1 MTVYETERL
10 IVRPWTD
17 AEADVARIFDLYS
30 RWDVM
35 RWLGREPR
43 VMADRSEAL
52 AAVERWAALT
62 ADDPRFGS
70 WAVQVRDTG
79 QVAGDGR
86 SGVCGGLARQSSI
99 AGTVL
104 VKLLPNTDGSPPGDV
119 EIGWHL
125 HPDSWGNGYATE
137 AARGAVARAFA
148 AGLPEVFAIVYP
160 DNAPSLA
167 VCRRLG
173 MRPLGLTRR
182 WYGIEAEGFHLAAPD
197 PARRGQ

>member
-17 AEADVARIFDLYS
+17 AEADLSRIFDLYS

-52 AAVERWAALT
+52 AAVERWTALT
-62 ADDPRFGS
+62 AADPRFGS

-79 QVAGDGR
+79 RV
-86 SGVCGGLARQSSI
+86 

-148 AGLPEVFAIVYP
+148 SGLPEVFAIVYP
-160 DNAPSLA
+160 DNAASLA